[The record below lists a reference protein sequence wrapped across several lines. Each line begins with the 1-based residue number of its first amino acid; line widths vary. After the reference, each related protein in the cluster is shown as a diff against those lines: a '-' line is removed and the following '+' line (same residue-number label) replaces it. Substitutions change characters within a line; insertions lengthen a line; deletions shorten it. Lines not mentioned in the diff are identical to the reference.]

1 VDSSSELYTRAL
13 NVVQEARHTI
23 QQAQASGNVQQVYEA
38 QRRLYLAQQEIEHVQ
53 SLLKEKAGARESH
66 QGHQSR
72 DLEE

>member
-66 QGHQSR
+66 QGH
-72 DLEE
+72 